1 MAEKRKKRVEER
13 RRINAESAKYSSC
26 IFVDK
31 DQWEQF
37 GDCPGLI
44 IVDND
49 GNPVAKYEN
58 MPIEEDENIFYLSQI
73 KGELAYIIWAEDK
86 NEEKEE
92 DSEGKKKI
100 IVLDDDN
107 DEVLDLDN
115 DEIDD
120 NEVDLDNEIDI
131 PFVKL

>member
-1 MAEKRKKRVEER
+1 
-13 RRINAESAKYSSC
+13 
-26 IFVDK
+26 
-31 DQWEQF
+31 
-37 GDCPGLI
+37 
-44 IVDND
+44 
-49 GNPVAKYEN
+49 

-131 PFVKL
+131 PFVKLWSVFIDSQFVTLKFCK